1 MIELRQYDV
10 VEDTHEGGFKILP
23 QDKRHSYTPTM
34 QVYEEIVG
42 KNIEIY

>member
-10 VEDTHEGGFKILP
+10 EEDKLEGGFKIIP
-23 QDKRHSYTPTM
+23 QNKRHAYTPTM
-34 QVYEEIVG
+34 QIREEIVG